1 MIMENRRN
9 KKIAWMVLGIL
20 VCINTVAWA
29 VVKSVSTDHNLEV
42 VFFDVGQGDSI
53 FIETSDGFQVLI
65 DGGPGLAVLEKLGEE
80 MAFYDREIDLIILTH
95 PEHDHMFGLL
105 EVLKRYEI
113 KNILWTGIIRDTAE
127 WKEWKRLI
135 EEEGANILIAE
146 TGQKIVLSENIY
158 LSILYPFE
166 SLEGQETKYTNDT
179 SIVAEL
185 IFNNVSFLFTGDIS
199 KKIEK
204 QLVDE
209 YIDLESDI
217 LKIAHHGSKTSSCLE
232 FLEVVSPELV
242 VISVGE
248 NRWGH
253 PHPETLAN
261 LEKFGIQ
268 VLTTRNYGDIKIV
281 SNGNSFNIK

>member
-1 MIMENRRN
+1 M
-9 KKIAWMVLGIL
+9 
-20 VCINTVAWA
+20 
-29 VVKSVSTDHNLEV
+29 
-42 VFFDVGQGDSI
+42 GQGDAI

-65 DGGPGLAVLEKLGEE
+65 DGGSGLAVLEKLGEE
-80 MAFYDREIDLIILTH
+80 MAFYDRTIDLIVLTH
-95 PEHDHMFGLL
+95 PEHDHLFGLL

-113 KNILWTGIIRDTAE
+113 RNILWTGIVRDTAE
-127 WKEWKRLI
+127 WEEWKRLI
-135 EEEGANILIAE
+135 EEEGAGIIISEA
-146 TGQKIVLSENIY
+146 GQKIDLSENIY

-185 IFNNVSFLFTGDIS
+185 VFNDISFLFTGDIS

-204 QLVDE
+204 QLSVD
-209 YIDLESDI
+209 SNI
-217 LKIAHHGSKTSSCLE
+217 LKVAHHGSKTSTCLE
-232 FLEVVSPELV
+232 FLQTVSPDIA

-253 PHPETLAN
+253 PHPEVLAN